1 VAELRQVARLHPAV
15 PPEQILQ
22 MGTLHGAEALGL
34 AERLGSISP
43 GKKARLAVVPL
54 AGESDP
60 YAAILHTD
68 SAVQPLTDLF
78 RPADH

>member
-1 VAELRQVARLHPAV
+1 LRQIARMHPAV

-43 GKKARLAVVPL
+43 GKKARLAVIEL
-54 AGESDP
+54 KDASDP
-60 YAAILHTD
+60 YAAILQTD
-68 SAVQPLTDLF
+68 AAVQPLSDMF
-78 RPADH
+78 R